1 MRKVRV
7 SCYVLYI
14 YFFVGAVR
22 LYNLLF
28 WAVVL
33 GTYVDAPEFL
43 NGAECDDFLQQIV
56 PVIALVIIEVS
67 DWGFGWS
74 GKR

>member
-1 MRKVRV
+1 M
-7 SCYVLYI
+7 LYI
-14 YFFVGAVR
+14 YIFVEQVR
-22 LYNLLF
+22 LYNLWF
-28 WAVVL
+28 SAVVL

-67 DWGFGWS
+67 DWRFRWS
-74 GKR
+74 GER